1 MAFANGWFLIPGG
14 VLLAILAW
22 WLFRRRP
29 TAALRVSHGAPV
41 RRAAGRG
48 VARLWRLPDAL
59 RLVAVALLLVAFAR
73 PVEEDAAELVG
84 KGADIVIALD
94 MSGSM
99 NAVDLSLEEIGALQN
114 AGRAVMNRFEIAR
127 DIIKQFVA
135 NRRGDRVAL
144 VVFGREVYLKFP
156 LTLDYPVVLEQLDEL
171 VLDNGLHA
179 PDEECGNAC
188 TINGAGTAL
197 GDALARSWRRLQDS
211 DTATRAIVLITDGKR
226 EGGKLAP
233 ATVARYI
240 ADQPASGR
248 VRVYTFLVGSP
259 TGAKLP
265 RYVRARDP
273 ATGGWTAAVARDAEG
288 FVIYAPAERDF
299 PTDPALLKE
308 IADLTGGRYFEA
320 YDEARF
326 REQFEQLEKTEFRTT
341 ARTKQR
347 DVFFPW
353 VLAGALVLAGEW
365 LLRLTVF
372 RKFP

>member
-1 MAFANGWFLIPGG
+1 MVFANWWFLIPGA

-22 WLFRRRP
+22 WLFVRRR
-29 TAALRVSHGAPV
+29 TAALRVSEGAPV
-41 RRAAGRG
+41 RRSAGRG
-48 VARLWRLPDAL
+48 LARLWRLPDAL
-59 RLVAVALLLVAFAR
+59 RLVALALLLVAFAR
-73 PVEEDAAELVG
+73 PQEEDQAELVG
-84 KGADIVIALD
+84 KGADIVIGLD

-99 NAVDLSLEEIGALQN
+99 NAVDLSLEDIAALQD
-114 AGRAVMNRFEIAR
+114 AGQAVMNRFEVAR
-127 DIIKQFVA
+127 DVIKQFVA

-179 PDEECGNAC
+179 ADEECDNGC

-197 GDALARSWRRLQDS
+197 GDALARAWRRLQDS
-211 DTATRAIVLITDGKR
+211 ETATKAIVLISDGKR

-233 ATVARYI
+233 ETVARYI
-240 ADQPASGR
+240 ADQPAEER

-265 RYVRARDP
+265 RYVRVRDP
-273 ATGGWTAAVARDAEG
+273 AAGGWTAAVARDAEG
-288 FVIYAPAERDF
+288 FVIYAPAEREF
-299 PTDPALLKE
+299 PTDPALLKD
-308 IADLTGGRYFEA
+308 IADMTGGRYFEA
-320 YDEARF
+320 YDETQF
-326 REQFEQLEKTEFRTT
+326 RQQFEQLEKTEFRTT
-341 ARTKQR
+341 ARSKKH

-353 VLAGALVLAGEW
+353 VLAGALVLAAEW